1 MRNQLRQELG
11 REPTAQD
18 VATHLDEPLEDILEA
33 FLARD
38 AYERESLDA
47 PVRDDAPGA
56 TTAHEFLVD
65 ERANFNSSEDG
76 VTLAQLSVLLDACQ
90 RELLRLRFQEVLT
103 QREIGE
109 RIGCSQMHCR
119 ASWDTLQRMEASAAS
134 GFAR

>member
-1 MRNQLRQELG
+1 MTPKLVNELEKTPNNQVAVQKVRNQLREELG

-38 AYERESLDA
+38 AYEPESLDA

-56 TTAHEFLVD
+56 TTAH
-65 ERANFNSSEDG
+65 
-76 VTLAQLSVLLDACQ
+76 VLI
-90 RELLRLRFQEVLT
+90 

-109 RIGCSQMHCR
+109 RISCSQMHCR